1 MKLRVK
7 VAAGASGEGI
17 VGWMGDTLKVRV
29 RARRE
34 KGKANAAL
42 GRLLSDILE
51 LPTDRIRVLS
61 GLTTTTKLVEIVDAD
76 RLAVLEHLNRTL
88 SLK

>member
-7 VAAGASGEGI
+7 VAAGAFGDGI

-42 GRLLSDILE
+42 GRLLSDVLE
-51 LPTDRIRVLS
+51 LPTERIRVVS
-61 GLTTTTKLVEIVDAD
+61 GLTATTKLVEIADTDRSTVLD
-76 RLAVLEHLNRTL
+76 RLNRIL
-88 SLK
+88 PKE